1 MVVLPCGACA
11 KPCRAQKSAIATR
24 LCSSASASSTTSG
37 GRQSNRFSPAS
48 RAVPIV
54 RPCAAA
60 GIPLKRQS
68 MRSSRIAATFPR
80 SMLPGWATRLTS
92 LRTVQR
98 LLHYVPSACV
108 ASGAAGSQR
117 AGCRQSGKDGR
128 SVGSVDVLCLGEAM
142 ALFVPAEDG
151 PVADGRRWSR
161 TAGGAESNVACHL
174 AGLGLRAAWVC
185 AVGGDPFGRAVSDFM
200 AGHGVDVSGGSVDP
214 DRPTGVYFK
223 TPGGVRY
230 YRRGSAA
237 ASMGPDL
244 VARLPL
250 ASVRL
255 LHTSG

>member
-11 KPCRAQKSAIATR
+11 KPCRTNNAAIATR
-24 LCSSASASSTTSG
+24 LFSSPSASSTTGG

-68 MRSSRIAATFPR
+68 MRPSRIPATFPR

-117 AGCRQSGKDGR
+117 AGWRQSGKDGR

-151 PVADGRRWSR
+151 PVADVRSWTR
-161 TAGGAESNVACHL
+161 TVGGAESNVACHL
-174 AGLGLRAAWVC
+174 AGLGLRAAWVS
-185 AVGGDPFGRAVSDFM
+185 AVGDDPFGQAFTDFV
-200 AGHGVDVSGGSVDP
+200 AGHGVDVSGVSVDP

-237 ASMGPDL
+237 ARRGPAL
-244 VARLPL
+244 AAPPPP